1 MDQSQLLTDLRGQLD
16 ALARFQ
22 AFIDKAQEM
31 VGKFRPEVVR
41 KVVSDN
47 EAKIADVVAVAV
59 PLVRAAETE
68 LAALG
73 ARKSEIGEAT
83 ESARLAIEELDLRLA
98 IGELEQADYDAA
110 VAPFKAEVSAVD
122 DKLVAIELEHEQLAA
137 LLEEWNA
144 KKPAS
149 APAGRTAFTPPAPA
163 AAAAVEE
170 DLFAD
175 LDEEPAADAFA
186 DAGRGD
192 GVHAELRTG
201 LTDDVSA
208 VFDEEAPA
216 SDAGIAFGDDELRDL
231 GATTTQ
237 AEAPAA
243 AARPVKT
250 SGKAVL
256 ILAEGTPDEVV
267 YPIITD
273 VVSLGR
279 SRDNTIQVKND
290 SKVSRLHC
298 RVLVRDGQ
306 FFIEDN
312 KSANGTLVDG
322 ELVTERRLVGGEE
335 LIVGESFF
343 RFRFR

>member
-31 VGKFRPEVVR
+31 VGKFRPEVVQ
-41 KVVSDN
+41 KVINDN
-47 EAKIADVVAVAV
+47 KAKIADVVTAAV
-59 PLVRAAETE
+59 PLVRAAEAE

-73 ARKSEIGEAT
+73 ARKAEIGDAT

-98 IGELEQADYDAA
+98 IGELEQADYDSAA
-110 VAPFKAEVSAVD
+110 APYKAEVVAVD
-122 DKLVAIELEHEQLAA
+122 EKLAAIELDHEQLAT

-144 KKPAS
+144 KKPAA
-149 APAGRTAFTPPAPA
+149 APAARTAFTPAPA
-163 AAAAVEE
+163 AAPEE

-201 LTDDVSA
+201 LADDVSA

-231 GATTTQ
+231 GSATTQ

-243 AARPVKT
+243 AARPAKA

-267 YPIITD
+267 YPITTD

-298 RVLVRDGQ
+298 RVIARDGQ